1 LPGNDLTTHAEA
13 SLARAEWQRVLF
25 APIPRRLDIL
35 KLRPNWPLQRLRLR
49 VHRNHGFEPIAS
61 ILTNYLAFAGFELDA
76 AYSAYDDSVSLA
88 TAGEADAEMI
98 WLDYSRLAAIGEA
111 EELAS
116 WMADRVA
123 ALRSSSRAPILLAD
137 AAGDVAGASEFNLQI
152 RRLTADMPDVHVC
165 DLSRVHADL
174 GPAFFDERA
183 LAASGTRM
191 SNVACVH
198 AARLLGTRWLPAAVA
213 PRIKALVLDLDNSLY
228 EGVLGED
235 EPGGVRLTPA
245 HAALQQR
252 IVELS
257 TQGMFIAICSRNEA
271 SDVEELFRVRRDFPL
286 RAEHLSAS
294 EVSWAPKADGMRKIA
309 ESLRI
314 GTDALL
320 FLDDNPGELAAV
332 ASAVPDIHTLYAG
345 PTAEDTVAALKW
357 YPRLFRWREDEADT
371 LRARDLR
378 TSREREKLAAAIP
391 DKAAYMR
398 SLGVRLQFSRNIRLE
413 LERLASLSNKTN
425 QFNLSM
431 KRLSQADVLRF
442 ATEPGSS
449 AVAIRLSDRLSD
461 SGIIGVML
469 TRKEGDA
476 LLAEEFCIS
485 CRALGRDLE
494 DVMAL
499 EAVKLAATGLGEIK
513 HLKFRPF
520 EGPRNQPARDW
531 LDRFARGVHPDA
543 GGWVTVEWNR
553 TAADDLVASTPV
565 IIEHLESRPMEE
577 QA

>member
-1 LPGNDLTTHAEA
+1 LPEDELTTHAEA

-25 APIPRRLDIL
+25 APISRRLDIL

-49 VHRNHGFEPIAS
+49 VHRNHGFEPVAS
-61 ILTNYLAFAGFELDA
+61 ILANYLAFAGFELDA

-88 TAGEADAEMI
+88 TPGEADAELI
-98 WLDYSRLAAIGEA
+98 WLDYSRLATIGEA
-111 EELAS
+111 GELAS

-123 ALRSSSRAPILLAD
+123 ALRSTSRAPILLAD
-137 AAGDVAGASEFNLQI
+137 AAGDVAHASEFNSQI

-165 DLSRVHADL
+165 DLAQVHADL

-183 LAASGTRM
+183 LATSGTRM
-191 SNVACVH
+191 SNLACVH
-198 AARLLGTRWLPAAVA
+198 AARLLGTRWLPAAVV

-235 EPGGVRLTPA
+235 GPEGVRLTPA

-252 IVELS
+252 IVELGK
-257 TQGMFIAICSRNEA
+257 QGMFIAICSRNEA
-271 SDVEELFRVRRDFPL
+271 SDVEALFKTRGDFPL
-286 RAEHLSAS
+286 QAEHISAS
-294 EVSWAPKADGMRKIA
+294 EVSWGSKAEGMRRIA

-314 GTDALL
+314 GTDAIL

-345 PTAEDTVAALKW
+345 PMAEDTVAALNW

-371 LRARDLR
+371 LRARDLG

-398 SLGVRLQFSRNIRLE
+398 SLGVRLQFSRNLRQE
-413 LERLASLSNKTN
+413 VERLASLSNKTN

-431 KRLSQADVLRF
+431 KRFSQADVVRF

-469 TRKEGDA
+469 TRQEGDA
-476 LLAEEFCIS
+476 LLVEEFCIS

-499 EAVKLAATGLGEIK
+499 EAVKLAATGFGEIK
-513 HLKFRPF
+513 HLKFHPL

-531 LDRFARGVHPDA
+531 LNRFADGVQPDA
-543 GGWVTVEWNR
+543 VGWVTVAWNR
-553 TAADDLVASTPV
+553 TAADDLLASTPV
-565 IIEHLESRPMEE
+565 IIEHLNSRPLEE